1 MPEKNEMLSN
11 DKFDQWLMDQFVC
24 PVDHVPLIREGNW
37 FINSANPER
46 RYPIVNEIPVF
57 LRDDIE
63 HTAWWAKES
72 LGVAKRIADG
82 QESLPVSDW
91 NGTGVHP
98 HVQAII
104 DSTGGY
110 LYQACKG
117 KLAEYPIP
125 TIRVAATTNNQQ
137 PTTNNQQPTT
147 NNQLLL
153 DGGCNWGRW
162 TFAAAQKGIQAVGVD
177 PSLGAVVA
185 ARQIRQQLNLPCSFF
200 VGDCRW
206 LPFKPETFSDV
217 YSYSVIQH
225 FSKTNASTAVNEF
238 RRILRPAGLCMVQ
251 MPNRRGIRSL
261 YHLCKRRFR
270 EGDNFDVRYYTPAEL
285 RAMFQKSFGNSDL
298 TVDGFFGLG
307 IQADDLRFMPLRNRL
322 IIKASEALRAATN
335 WVPPLLNLAD
345 SLYVHSTR

>member
-147 NNQLLL
+147 NNQQPTTNCCLTAAATGADGLLL
-153 DGGCNWGRW
+153 RHRRVS
-162 TFAAAQKGIQAVGVD
+162 K
-177 PSLGAVVA
+177 PS
-185 ARQIRQQLNLPCSFF
+185 
-200 VGDCRW
+200 
-206 LPFKPETFSDV
+206 
-217 YSYSVIQH
+217 
-225 FSKTNASTAVNEF
+225 ASTLLWA
-238 RRILRPAGLCMVQ
+238 LSS
-251 MPNRRGIRSL
+251 RRGKSANNSICHAPFLLEIVAGCRSNQ
-261 YHLCKRRFR
+261 RRFQ
-270 EGDNFDVRYYTPAEL
+270 
-285 RAMFQKSFGNSDL
+285 MFIP
-298 TVDGFFGLG
+298 T
-307 IQADDLRFMPLRNRL
+307 A
-322 IIKASEALRAATN
+322 
-335 WVPPLLNLAD
+335 
-345 SLYVHSTR
+345 

>member
-1 MPEKNEMLSN
+1 MEIDEMPDKNEMLSI
-11 DKFDQWLMDQFVC
+11 DGFDRWLMDQFVC
-24 PVDHVPLIREGNW
+24 PVDHAPLVRECNW
-37 FINSANPER
+37 FISTSNPQR
-46 RYPIVNEIPVF
+46 CYPIVNEIPVF

-72 LGVAKRIADG
+72 LGVAKRIANG
-82 QESLPVSDW
+82 QESLPDVDW
-91 NGTGVHP
+91 DGIGVHP
-98 HVQAII
+98 HVQSII

-125 TIRVAATTNNQQ
+125 TIRVASTDQ
-137 PTTNNQQPTT
+137 
-147 NNQLLL
+147 NQLLL

-162 TFAAAQKGIQAVGVD
+162 TFAAARKGIRAVGVD

-185 ARQIRQQLNLPCSFF
+185 ARQIRRQLNLQCAFF

-206 LPFKPETFSDV
+206 LPFKDETFADV
-217 YSYSVIQH
+217 FSYSVIQH
-225 FSKTNASTAVNEF
+225 FSKANAGTAVTEF
-238 RRILRPAGLCMVQ
+238 SRILRPAGRCMVQ

-261 YHLCKRRFR
+261 YHLFKRRFR
-270 EGDNFDVRYYTPAEL
+270 EGDNFDVRYYAPSEL
-285 RAMFQKSFGNSDL
+285 RELFRSSFGNSEL
-298 TVDGFFGLG
+298 TVDGSFGLG
-307 IQADDLRFMPLRNRL
+307 IQPDDLRFMPIRNRL
-322 IIKASEALRAATN
+322 IIQASEALRAATN